1 MELPKT
7 IPAHPIDLLYGAT
20 LPELQTYIVAGPATA
35 VDIDALRE
43 TLRTL
48 LPERFTRMCYAQ
60 RNHLFTGR
68 QLHRMDDVVAPVEHV
83 TMEDFRRLTPAQMR
97 DVGDRHWWLYVIE
110 SDEIVVL
117 CFMVGHWLYT
127 GMKARSLIFTVLD
140 LLYPDKPAGEPP
152 AMSEAQWQAFE
163 DFQADIGETY
173 RAEHDF
179 AEYRRE
185 FFPVSD
191 VQRLTRSLGRTF
203 TDGVSLWIAR
213 TIHDVARRDRPLD
226 IVGFRL
232 QRGLIP
238 EELNDPGYGNEGLI
252 VELYEMLPDGFYA
265 RMDPASGLGSQKADE
280 FVEFYRKVPLKGGLF
295 AFLEWSIRRQKRKHM
310 TVDRERLVMNNLGPT
325 DYPFFRTMF
334 FDPFN
339 DQDSFGLAFVDSC
352 RGTLGLQFA
361 PPRRYLERFAWDEF
375 SERLASNL
383 ESMVDDPRLETRDS

>member
-1 MELPKT
+1 MELLKT

-20 LPELQTYIVAGPATA
+20 LPELQTYIVAGPAVA
-35 VDIDALRE
+35 VDIDRLKE

-48 LPERFTRMCYAQ
+48 IPERFTRMCYAQ
-60 RNHLFTGR
+60 RNHLFAGR
-68 QLHRMDDVVAPVEHV
+68 QLHLVDDVVAPVEHLS
-83 TMEDFRRLTPAQMR
+83 MEAFQRLTPAQMR
-97 DVGDRHWWLYVIE
+97 DVDQRHWWLYVVE

-127 GMKARSLIFTVLD
+127 GMKARSLIFSTLD

-152 AMSEAQWQAFE
+152 AMSEAQWEAFRG
-163 DFQADIGETY
+163 FQAHMGETY
-173 RAEHDF
+173 RSEHDF
-179 AEYRRE
+179 CEYRRE
-185 FFPVSD
+185 FFPVPE

-203 TDGVSLWIAR
+203 TDGVSLWLAR

-226 IVGFRL
+226 IVGFRM
-232 QRGLIP
+232 QQGLVP

-295 AFLEWSIRRQKRKHM
+295 ALLDWSIRRQKRKHM

-339 DQDSFGLAFVDSC
+339 DQDSFGLSFVDSC
-352 RGTLGLQFA
+352 RGVLGLQFA
-361 PPRRYLERFAWDEF
+361 PPKRYLERFDWDEF
-375 SERLASNL
+375 SATLASNL
-383 ESMVDDPRLETRDS
+383 ESMVGNPRLETRDV